1 MAIDV
6 EKLEASP
13 NWIKELKISN
23 LESTAKAVEYLYENE
38 SNAYSI
44 QEIED
49 EIDGEYISRRD
60 LNSLVTED
68 VLERMSGMYYIKES
82 DKARQIID
90 LCLE

>member
-13 NWIKELKISN
+13 DWIKELKILN
-23 LESTAKAVEYLYENE
+23 LESTAKSVEYLYENE

-68 VLERMSGMYYIKES
+68 VLEHISGMYYIKES